1 MSRVCFLYLDFLLPL
16 FASPTEKLFFKLRK
30 FKVVCMLVSFHR
42 SFMPMPPIH
51 FWEHE
56 PAGHE
61 SASRKQGEVFFHLL
75 PRKLQ
80 SLSQLNILTD
90 V

>member
-1 MSRVCFLYLDFLLPL
+1 MIRVCFLYLDFLLPL
-16 FASPTEKLFFKLRK
+16 FASLTETIFMLRMI
-30 FKVVCMLVSFHR
+30 KVVCVLASFHR

-56 PAGHE
+56 PAGNE

-80 SLSQLNILTD
+80 SLSQLNI
-90 V
+90 

>member
-1 MSRVCFLYLDFLLPL
+1 MIRVCFLYLDFLLPL
-16 FASPTEKLFFKLRK
+16 FASLTETIFMLRMI
-30 FKVVCMLVSFHR
+30 KVVCVLASFHR

-61 SASRKQGEVFFHLL
+61 SASRKQGEVFSHLL